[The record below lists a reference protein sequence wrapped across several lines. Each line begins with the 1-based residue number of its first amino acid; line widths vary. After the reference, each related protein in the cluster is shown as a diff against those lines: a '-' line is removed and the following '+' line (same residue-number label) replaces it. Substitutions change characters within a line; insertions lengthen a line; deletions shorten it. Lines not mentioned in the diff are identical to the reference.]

1 MNDSAGGTRRGSI
14 LVVDD
19 EPLNLKAMEAL
30 LAEADCQVV
39 TASSGREALWRIL
52 RTDFALI
59 LLDVRMPEMDGFET
73 AGLIRRLKRS
83 RHTPIVFL
91 TAAGEQAEWVQRGY
105 EAGGVDYLVK
115 PVDPEVLRSKVGVFI
130 DLNSR
135 SASLATE
142 VARQRTAQ
150 RALSKARDD
159 LEIKVRERTASLISA
174 HDRLR
179 QEIQQRERAEAELQ
193 VAKRVAEEANRAK
206 SQFLANMSHEIRTP
220 MNAIIGLTEV
230 ALETDLTAEQREC
243 LELVRA
249 SGESLLAIVN
259 DILDISKIEAGRI
272 VVEAIPFLL
281 QECISD
287 AMRPLAI
294 TAGNKGLEL
303 SWEIAPHTP
312 PALLGDPLRLRQV
325 LLNLVGNAI
334 KFTDSGRVALRV
346 RPETFS
352 AGEVCCHFSVEDTG
366 VGIPAEQQ
374 DLVFAPF
381 RQGAKS
387 TARRYGGTG
396 LGLAICARL
405 VELMGGRIWVESTP
419 GAGSTFHFTVTFGV
433 ADRAPAPAARTAVVD
448 GGGRGAPG
456 GEPPRPMTVL
466 LVEDNVV
473 NRRLAEIALA
483 RRGHTVV
490 AVGDGRAAVDTARA
504 RRFDVILMD
513 VQLPEMD
520 GIDAT
525 RAIRAAERQC
535 GGHVPILALTAHALA
550 GVREQCLQAGM
561 DAYLVKPIRPAAL
574 LEAVEQLKVR
584 PEPAAPAAHA
594 GPAEPDRATLLDEV
608 GGDAQLLEEICELF
622 ARESASQMAAV
633 RAAIEGAD
641 PAALTRAAHTL
652 RSMLRSVHA
661 SAADR
666 LAAALESLD
675 PRAQRQEASAVA
687 ERLAQAVDGL
697 QERFAAAP
705 PSAAAASARSR
716 PPAPSRRTPAEPAA
730 APSAGSTPP

>member
-1 MNDSAGGTRRGSI
+1 MNDSAGGTRGSI

-19 EPLNLKAMEAL
+19 EPLNLRAMEAL
-30 LAEADCQVV
+30 LAEADWQVV

-52 RTDFALI
+52 RADFALI

-73 AGLIRRLKRS
+73 AALIRRLKRS
-83 RHTPIVFL
+83 RYTPIVFL
-91 TAAGEQAEWVQRGY
+91 TAVGEQPDWVQRGY
-105 EAGGVDYLVK
+105 EAGGVDFIVK
-115 PVDPEVLRSKVGVFI
+115 PVDPEVLRTKVGVFI

-135 SASLATE
+135 NASLATE
-142 VARQRTAQ
+142 VARQKTAQ
-150 RALSKARDD
+150 RALSKAKDD
-159 LEIKVRERTASLISA
+159 LEVKVRERTASLISA

-179 QEIQQRERAEAELQ
+179 QEMQQRERAEAELL

-230 ALETDLTAEQREC
+230 ALETELTPEQREC
-243 LELVRA
+243 LDLVRA

-272 VVEAIPFLL
+272 AVEEIPFLL
-281 QECISD
+281 RECIGD
-287 AMRPLAI
+287 AMRPLAV
-294 TAGNKGLEL
+294 TASNKDLEF
-303 SWEIAPHTP
+303 SWEIAPQTP

-334 KFTDSGRVALRV
+334 KFTESGGVTLRV

-366 VGIPAEQQ
+366 IGIPAQQ
-374 DLVFAPF
+374 QAMVFAPF
-381 RQGAKS
+381 RQGAAS

-396 LGLAICARL
+396 LGLAISARL

-419 GAGSTFHFTVTFGV
+419 GTGSTFHFTVSFGV
-433 ADRAPAPAARTAVVD
+433 ADRAPAPAARAAAGNGAIV
-448 GGGRGAPG
+448 GAPD
-456 GEPPRPMTVL
+456 GEAAKKMTVL

-473 NRRLAEIALA
+473 NRRLAEIALV

-490 AVGDGRAAVDTARA
+490 AVDNGRAAVDTARA

-513 VQLPEMD
+513 VQLPGMD

-525 RAIRAAERQC
+525 RAIRAVEQQC

-574 LEAVEQLKVR
+574 LEAVEQLKPR
-584 PEPAAPAAHA
+584 SEPPPRVADAEPV
-594 GPAEPDRATLLDEV
+594 EPDRATLLDEV
-608 GGDAQLLEEICELF
+608 GGDSQLLEEICELF

-633 RAAIEGAD
+633 RGAIESGDTAGL
-641 PAALTRAAHTL
+641 ARATHTL
-652 RSMLRSVHA
+652 RSMLRSVRA
-661 SAADR
+661 VAADQMVVT
-666 LAAALESLD
+666 LQSLD
-675 PRAQRQEASAVA
+675 LREQREEALVVA
-687 ERLAQAVDGL
+687 ERLAQAVGSL
-697 QERFAAAP
+697 QERFSGTPDAVAADGASP
-705 PSAAAASARSR
+705 PL
-716 PPAPSRRTPAEPAA
+716 PAPAFRSTVDTAPT
-730 APSAGSTPP
+730 PSAGSPP

>member
-1 MNDSAGGTRRGSI
+1 MNDSAGEPRGSI

-19 EPLNLKAMEAL
+19 EPLNLRAMEAL
-30 LAEADCQVV
+30 LSEADWQVV

-52 RTDFALI
+52 RADFALI

-73 AGLIRRLKRS
+73 AALIRRLKRS
-83 RHTPIVFL
+83 RYTPIVFL
-91 TAAGEQAEWVQRGY
+91 TAAGEHPDWVQRGY
-105 EAGGVDYLVK
+105 EAGGVDFIVK
-115 PVDPEVLRSKVGVFI
+115 PVDPEVLRTKVGVFI

-135 SASLATE
+135 NASLATE
-142 VARQRTAQ
+142 VARQKTAQ
-150 RALSKARDD
+150 RALSKAKDD

-179 QEIQQRERAEAELQ
+179 QEIQQRERAEAELL

-230 ALETDLTAEQREC
+230 ALETELTAEQREC
-243 LELVRA
+243 LDLVRA

-272 VVEAIPFLL
+272 AVEAIPFLL
-281 QECISD
+281 RECVGD
-287 AMRPLAI
+287 AMRPLAV
-294 TAGNKGLEL
+294 TASNKDLEF
-303 SWEIAPHTP
+303 SWEIAPQTP

-334 KFTDSGRVALRV
+334 KFTDAGSVTLRV

-366 VGIPAEQQ
+366 IGIPLQQ
-374 DLVFAPF
+374 QGMVFAPF
-381 RQGAKS
+381 RQGAAS

-396 LGLAICARL
+396 LGLAISARL

-419 GAGSTFHFTVTFGV
+419 GTGSTFHFTVSFGV
-433 ADRAPAPAARTAVVD
+433 ADRAPAPAARAAA
-448 GGGRGAPG
+448 RNGAPE
-456 GEPPRPMTVL
+456 GEPAKRMTVL

-473 NRRLAEIALA
+473 NRRLAEIALI

-490 AVGDGRAAVDTARA
+490 AVDNGRAAVDTARA
-504 RRFDVILMD
+504 RRFDLILMD
-513 VQLPEMD
+513 VQLPGMD

-525 RAIRAAERQC
+525 RAIRAAEQQS
-535 GGHVPILALTAHALA
+535 GGHVPIVALTAHALA

-574 LEAVEQLKVR
+574 LEAVEQLKPR
-584 PEPAAPAAHA
+584 IEPPPRLADAEPV
-594 GPAEPDRATLLDEV
+594 EPDRATLLDEV
-608 GGDAQLLEEICELF
+608 GGDSQLLDEICELF

-633 RAAIEGAD
+633 RGAIESGD
-641 PAALTRAAHTL
+641 SAALARATHTL
-652 RSMLRSVHA
+652 RSMLRSVRA
-661 SAADR
+661 VAADQMVAT
-666 LAAALESLD
+666 LQSLD
-675 PRAQRQEASAVA
+675 PREQRDEALAVA
-687 ERLAQAVDGL
+687 ERLAQAVGSL
-697 QERFAAAP
+697 QERFSGTPDAFAADGVTPLLPPPPFRSHVDTATS
-705 PSAAAASARSR
+705 PSADS
-716 PPAPSRRTPAEPAA
+716 PP
-730 APSAGSTPP
+730 